1 MRGSMRQRGD
11 GWELRVYRGRDP
23 LTGRKRWTSRTV
35 HGGKREAE
43 RALRALITEFDDRPV
58 APGNGSVGQ
67 LLNSWYENASQDFSP
82 KTALEVRGFIDRNLM
97 PALETIP
104 LGKLR
109 TEDIDRFYSELRRR
123 GGQNGKGLAPA
134 TVRRIHGILHRAL
147 HQAVR
152 WGWIRQ
158 NPASEAHLPRIPVD
172 EINPPAPA
180 HIARLFQLAAE
191 ENPDPRHVRP
201 FGRSDRGP
209 DEAN

>member
-43 RALRALITEFDDRPV
+43 RALNALIAEFDDQPI
-58 APGNGSVGQ
+58 APSNGSVGH
-67 LLNSWYENASQDFSP
+67 LLNSWFENASQDFSP

-97 PALETIP
+97 PAFETVP

-109 TEDIDRFYSELRRR
+109 TEDVDRFYSELRRR

-134 TVRRIHGILHRAL
+134 TVRRIHGILH
-147 HQAVR
+147 
-152 WGWIRQ
+152 
-158 NPASEAHLPRIPVD
+158 
-172 EINPPAPA
+172 
-180 HIARLFQLAAE
+180 
-191 ENPDPRHVRP
+191 
-201 FGRSDRGP
+201 
-209 DEAN
+209 